1 MHTKLLARSDMEAI
15 LTRVGLDS
23 LMDQLIDRLRE
34 GFATTDLAQ
43 AQIPARSGLHY
54 HSPDLGLIEWMPA
67 NLKQGKASLK
77 MVGYHP
83 TNPSKRGLPTIL
95 STLSVYDTRSGH
107 LMGLLDGTLT
117 TALRTGA
124 MSAIATGLLG
134 PQREGLVLGV
144 IGCGAQAVTQ
154 CHALSRL
161 LPIARIV
168 AHDRNPAA
176 AETLR
181 QRTPFLSI
189 PIETV
194 DHDRLTRLLES
205 SDVLCTC
212 TSEDPGRGPL
222 FPDFANR
229 PGLHINAVGCDFP
242 QKFELPVELLRR
254 AFVCPDFREQALV
267 EGECQQ
273 LRPGEIGEDIAA
285 LLRNPGL
292 ATARR
297 NRLTVFDSTGHAFA
311 DYVSALLFLDHA
323 REMQLGDDIQLECIP
338 ADPLDP
344 YSFLSPAARSEA
356 GSKRIQPTA
365 T

>member
-1 MHTKLLARSDMEAI
+1 MHTRLIASSDMEMI
-15 LTRVGLDS
+15 LSRVGLDS

-34 GFATTDLAQ
+34 GFSTTNLAQ

-77 MVGYHP
+77 IVGYHP

-107 LMGLLDGTLT
+107 LMGLLDGTLP

-124 MSAIATGLLG
+124 MSAIATELLG
-134 PQREGLVLGV
+134 PQRDGLVLGIV
-144 IGCGAQAVTQ
+144 GCGAQAVTQ

-168 AHDRNPAA
+168 AHDRNPKA
-176 AETLR
+176 AESLGR
-181 QRTPFLSI
+181 RTPFLSL
-189 PIETV
+189 PIEPV
-194 DHDRLTRLLES
+194 DDSRLTELLES
-205 SDVLCTC
+205 CDLLCTC
-212 TSEDPGRGPL
+212 TSDDPGRGPL

-242 QKFELPVELLRR
+242 EKFELPVELLRR
-254 AFVCPDFREQALV
+254 AYVCPDFREQALV

-273 LRPGEIGEDIAA
+273 LQPGEIGDDIAG
-285 LLRNPGL
+285 LLRNP
-292 ATARR
+292 AAARLQSD
-297 NRLTVFDSTGHAFA
+297 RLTVFDSTGHAFA
-311 DYVSALLFLDHA
+311 DYVSALLFLNHA
-323 REMQLGDDIQLECIP
+323 DDMQLGTDIGLECIP

-344 YSFLSPAARSEA
+344 YSFLSQA
-356 GSKRIQPTA
+356 GKSQNVAPRTRGTA

>member
-1 MHTKLLARSDMEAI
+1 MHTKLIARSDMETI
-15 LTRVGLDS
+15 LSRVGLDA

-34 GFATTDLAQ
+34 GFSTADLAH

-77 MVGYHP
+77 IVGYHP
-83 TNPSKRGLPTIL
+83 TNPSKRSLPTIL

-107 LMGLLDGTLT
+107 LLGLLDGTLP

-124 MSAIATGLLG
+124 MSAIATELLG
-134 PQREGLVLGV
+134 PPRDGLVLGIV
-144 IGCGAQAVTQ
+144 GCGAQAVTQ

-168 AHDRNPAA
+168 AHDRNPQA
-176 AETLR
+176 AESLS
-181 QRTPFLSI
+181 QRTSFLSI
-189 PIETV
+189 PIEPV
-194 DHDRLTRLLES
+194 AHGQLTELLEA
-205 SDVLCTC
+205 SDLLCTC

-242 QKFELPVELLRR
+242 EKFELPVELLRR
-254 AFVCPDFREQALV
+254 SYVCPDFREQALI

-273 LRPGEIGEDIAA
+273 LQPAEIGDDLAT
-285 LLRNPGL
+285 LLRDPE
-292 ATARR
+292 AARAQR
-297 NRLTVFDSTGHAFA
+297 ERLTVFDSTGHAYA
-311 DYVSALLFLDHA
+311 DYLSALLFLDYA
-323 REMQLGDDIQLECIP
+323 GEMELGTDIGLECIP

-344 YSFLSPAARSEA
+344 YSFLNPSARKDSA
-356 GSKRIQPTA
+356 SACIQESGT
-365 T
+365 